1 MADVLGDKA
10 LEFAELVL
18 LRLAVLSVLRR
29 DRFSCGEL
37 HDLTRCLVL
46 SQRWWSAWRYWQRC
60 LVRWLVLQAL
70 ELYVVAFFWLVAV
83 HPKFGER
90 SFLLRKFWAVPC
102 SKILSF
108 DHFSLLWVCRVCL
121 QVQHF
126 NLVNGI
132 HGLFALSFEEIY
144 VTYIL
149 KVTQRLISFT
159 WVVRRSILS
168 PKIEVR
174 KAGIRRNIQTSMMFS
189 SLMLHSCFDQS

>member
-1 MADVLGDKA
+1 LADVLGDKA

-37 HDLTRCLVL
+37 HDLTRCLDL
-46 SQRWWSAWRYWQRC
+46 SQRWWSARRYWQRC

-70 ELYVVAFFWLVAV
+70 ELTVVALFWLV
-83 HPKFGER
+83 
-90 SFLLRKFWAVPC
+90 AVPC

-132 HGLFALSFEEIY
+132 HALFALSFEEIY

-159 WVVRRSILS
+159 WVVGRSILS